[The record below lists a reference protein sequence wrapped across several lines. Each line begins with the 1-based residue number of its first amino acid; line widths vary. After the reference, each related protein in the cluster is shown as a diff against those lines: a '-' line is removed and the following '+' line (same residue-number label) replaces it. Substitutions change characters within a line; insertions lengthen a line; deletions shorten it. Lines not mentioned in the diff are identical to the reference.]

1 MVSALT
7 YPLILFVV
15 AALSVIIM
23 LGFVVPEFEALF
35 EDMGESLPFLTGRSS
50 RWGSDRIVGLDTA
63 GADCFSCL
71 VSSALVKA
79 TARCDLAGPSG
90 TYYH

>member
-1 MVSALT
+1 MVSLT

-35 EDMGESLPFLTGRSS
+35 EDMGESRRF
-50 RWGSDRIVGLDTA
+50 
-63 GADCFSCL
+63 
-71 VSSALVKA
+71 
-79 TARCDLAGPSG
+79 
-90 TYYH
+90 